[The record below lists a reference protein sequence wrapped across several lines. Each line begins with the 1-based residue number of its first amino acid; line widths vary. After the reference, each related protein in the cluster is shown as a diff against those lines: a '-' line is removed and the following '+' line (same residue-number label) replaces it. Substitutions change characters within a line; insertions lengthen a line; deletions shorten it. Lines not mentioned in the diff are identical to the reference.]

1 MNIIK
6 YVKLKDKTT
15 LEMCPECNNT
25 HFIFDYRR
33 EEVIC
38 ASCSLILKN
47 NEFISINQIENEVEK
62 NLLLNDNKKII
73 KS

>member
-47 NEFISINQIENEVEK
+47 NEFISINQIENEVAK

>member
-25 HFIFDYRR
+25 HFIFDYQR

>member
-47 NEFISINQIENEVEK
+47 NEFISINQIENEVVK

>member
-25 HFIFDYRR
+25 HFIFDYQR

-47 NEFISINQIENEVEK
+47 NELISINQIENEVEK

>member
-25 HFIFDYRR
+25 HFIFDYQR

-62 NLLLNDNKKII
+62 NLLLNENKKII

>member
-25 HFIFDYRR
+25 HFIFDYKR

-47 NEFISINQIENEVEK
+47 NELISINQIENEVEK

-73 KS
+73 K

>member
-25 HFIFDYRR
+25 HFIFDYQR

-47 NEFISINQIENEVEK
+47 NELLSINQIENEVEK
-62 NLLLNDNKKII
+62 SLLLNDNKMTSK
-73 KS
+73 